1 MCIFFKNRDSF
12 LLHFTQYT
20 RGTTILADNYI
31 TLLVNSTIITAWLS
45 MYKKLLLQYSMT
57 ITCFYSKNYPLL
69 INTSG
74 MDNALTSKGPP
85 HFSCY

>member
-1 MCIFFKNRDSF
+1 M
-12 LLHFTQYT
+12 QYT
-20 RGTTILADNYI
+20 RGTTILAYNYI

-57 ITCFYSKNYPLL
+57 ITCFYSKNYLLL

-85 HFSCY
+85 HF